1 MNKEVQFMIYCLERY
16 RYTKQLSGKEVIT
29 LFKKY
34 GIMSFL
40 IEYFPVLHLSGD
52 RHIINEIDAYIRERQ
67 VTV

>member
-1 MNKEVQFMIYCLERY
+1 MSKEAQFMIYCLERY

>member
-1 MNKEVQFMIYCLERY
+1 MSKEAQFMIYCLERY

-34 GIMSFL
+34 GIMNFL

-52 RHIINEIDAYIRERQ
+52 RHIINEIDSYIRERQ

>member
-1 MNKEVQFMIYCLERY
+1 MSKEAQFMIYCIERY
-16 RYTKQLSGKEVIT
+16 RYTKQLSGKEVVT